1 MLKPALQLRLGQQL
15 TMTPQLQQA
24 IRLLQLPVLELQAQ
38 IREALETN
46 VMLEAEDEAGS
57 LETGDTALEPQFE
70 SPAASGDSRRDPP
83 EDTRS
88 RSDPSSEVDLVDD
101 PRLER
106 LAGHRSVRI
115 ALVRRRRS
123 SQEFSDARGE
133 TLQEHLTWQL
143 EMSRLERTRHAHR
156 RGDHRCDQRRRLR
169 DRAAGGDRAQSAAGD
184 RCQRR
189 RSRTRPAAR
198 AGDGSGR
205 RRRAFGERMH
215 RATDATARSG
225 HARTRDRIDDRREY
239 LDQVADQQ
247 YALLRRQLRVTEEEM
262 EHALVLVRACQ
273 PRPGSSVHSVPAEYI
288 VPDVF
293 VRRTERGWAVEI
305 NPASLPRIRVNQSYA
320 GLIGR
325 SGDHAMLRTQ
335 LQEAR
340 WLIRSLEIRNDT
352 LLKVA
357 RCIVQRQSAFL
368 ENGDEYMQPMI
379 LKDVAE
385 AVQMHEST
393 ISRVTTNKYMHTHR
407 GVFEFRYFFSS
418 HVAASDGTEMSST
431 AIRAKIRKLVAPEEP
446 DKPLS
451 DSRIAEILSQE
462 GVQVA
467 RRTVAK
473 YREALGIPP
482 SSERKRVSSEMRPR
496 ARHRSSNEGGAHATE
511 RHGSPRRCH
520 HFPEGLRREE
530 TRPHRPTLRSR
541 HRRSLHPH
549 RREAAPQSRSHRA
562 AERSEGVRRRG
573 RTGHVRRHR
582 RARRQTRPAREEAQ
596 GKARPII
603 TRSRRRSPAR
613 PDSHR
618 AAAGQDRRYSSNARG
633 ASAGYARRGIR
644 VLPSTRPALCHVG
657 CCGLCRRSHVPSV
670 MRLVIVSGL
679 SGSGK
684 SVALHMLEDLDYYCV
699 DNIPAGLLPMF
710 ISHTVRSHEPTYGYT
725 AVGVD
730 ARNRPAEIASVP
742 QAGR

>member
-46 VMLEAEDEAGS
+46 VMLESEDEVGS
-57 LETGDTALEPQFE
+57 LETGDSVEPPFENAAPTQTAAETPEAETEADTPDDSEWGDNQITGQSE
-70 SPAASGDSRRDPP
+70 SPWSGDD
-83 EDTRS
+83 
-88 RSDPSSEVDLVDD
+88 
-101 PRLER
+101 
-106 LAGHRSVRI
+106 H
-115 ALVRRRRS
+115 
-123 SQEFSDARGE
+123 SQEFSDTSGE

-143 EMSRLERTRHAHR
+143 EMSRLSE
-156 RGDHRCDQRRRLR
+156 R
-169 DRAAGGDRAQSAAGD
+169 DRRIGAAIIDAINDDGYLIEPLEEIARNLLPETVADVADLERVLRHVQAMDPAGV
-184 RCQRR
+184 
-189 RSRTRPAAR
+189 
-198 AGDGSGR
+198 G
-205 RRRAFGERMH
+205 
-215 RATDATARSG
+215 ARSVSECIELQLRQLDPDTPG
-225 HARTRDRIDDRREY
+225 RDTALLIAASY

-247 YALLRRQLRVTEEEM
+247 YPLLRRQLRVSEDEL

-293 VRRTERGWAVEI
+293 VRRTERGWAVDI

-325 SGDHAMLRTQ
+325 SSDHAMLRTQ

-368 ENGDEYMQPMI
+368 ENGDESMQPMI

-385 AVQMHEST
+385 AVEMHEST

-431 AIRAKIRKLVAPEEP
+431 AIRAKIRKLVAAEDA

-451 DSRIAEILSQE
+451 DSRIADILSQE

-482 SSERKRVSSEMRPR
+482 SSDRKRIS
-496 ARHRSSNEGGAHATE
+496 
-511 RHGSPRRCH
+511 
-520 HFPEGLRREE
+520 
-530 TRPHRPTLRSR
+530 
-541 HRRSLHPH
+541 
-549 RREAAPQSRSHRA
+549 
-562 AERSEGVRRRG
+562 VR
-573 RTGHVRRHR
+573 
-582 RARRQTRPAREEAQ
+582 
-596 GKARPII
+596 
-603 TRSRRRSPAR
+603 
-613 PDSHR
+613 
-618 AAAGQDRRYSSNARG
+618 
-633 ASAGYARRGIR
+633 
-644 VLPSTRPALCHVG
+644 
-657 CCGLCRRSHVPSV
+657 
-670 MRLVIVSGL
+670 
-679 SGSGK
+679 
-684 SVALHMLEDLDYYCV
+684 
-699 DNIPAGLLPMF
+699 
-710 ISHTVRSHEPTYGYT
+710 
-725 AVGVD
+725 
-730 ARNRPAEIASVP
+730 
-742 QAGR
+742 

>member
-1 MLKPALQLRLGQQL
+1 MLKPALQLKLGQQL

-46 VMLEAEDEAGS
+46 VMLESEDETGA
-57 LETGDTALEPQFE
+57 LETGEAALEPQFE
-70 SPAASGDSRRDPP
+70 ATTANETTSDSADR
-83 EDTRS
+83 EQ
-88 RSDPSSEVDLVDD
+88 EVDLIDD
-101 PRLER
+101 PDWSDNQT
-106 LAGHRSVRI
+106 AGPSEAPWSGDDEHSH
-115 ALVRRRRS
+115 
-123 SQEFSDARGE
+123 EFSDSKGE

-143 EMSRLERTRHAHR
+143 EMSRLDERGMRIGAAIIDAINDDGYVIEPLDEIARNLQPEIVATVEEVERVLRHVQAM
-156 RGDHRCDQRRRLR
+156 DP
-169 DRAAGGDRAQSAAGD
+169 AGVG
-184 RCQRR
+184 
-189 RSRTRPAAR
+189 
-198 AGDGSGR
+198 
-205 RRRAFGERMH
+205 
-215 RATDATARSG
+215 ARSVSECIQLQLRQLDPDTPG
-225 HARTRDRIDDRREY
+225 RETALLIAASY

-247 YALLRRQLRVTEEEM
+247 YALLRRQLRVSDEEM
-262 EHALVLVRACQ
+262 DHALALVRACQ

-325 SGDHAMLRTQ
+325 SSDHAMLRTQ

-431 AIRAKIRKLVAPEEP
+431 AIRAKIRKLVAAEEP

-482 SSERKRVSSEMRPR
+482 SSERKRVP
-496 ARHRSSNEGGAHATE
+496 
-511 RHGSPRRCH
+511 
-520 HFPEGLRREE
+520 
-530 TRPHRPTLRSR
+530 
-541 HRRSLHPH
+541 
-549 RREAAPQSRSHRA
+549 
-562 AERSEGVRRRG
+562 VR
-573 RTGHVRRHR
+573 
-582 RARRQTRPAREEAQ
+582 
-596 GKARPII
+596 
-603 TRSRRRSPAR
+603 
-613 PDSHR
+613 
-618 AAAGQDRRYSSNARG
+618 
-633 ASAGYARRGIR
+633 
-644 VLPSTRPALCHVG
+644 
-657 CCGLCRRSHVPSV
+657 
-670 MRLVIVSGL
+670 
-679 SGSGK
+679 
-684 SVALHMLEDLDYYCV
+684 
-699 DNIPAGLLPMF
+699 
-710 ISHTVRSHEPTYGYT
+710 
-725 AVGVD
+725 
-730 ARNRPAEIASVP
+730 
-742 QAGR
+742 

>member
-46 VMLEAEDEAGS
+46 VMLEAEDESGS
-57 LETGDTALEPQFE
+57 LETGDAPEPTYE
-70 SPAASGDSRRDPP
+70 SPAPTPEIPEASSAEQSERAEAEQPLDIVEDQDWSDSQSTGPSEAPWSGD
-83 EDTRS
+83 
-88 RSDPSSEVDLVDD
+88 DD
-101 PRLER
+101 
-106 LAGHRSVRI
+106 H
-115 ALVRRRRS
+115 
-123 SQEFSDARGE
+123 SQDFSDARGE

-143 EMSRLERTRHAHR
+143 EMSRLSERDMRIGAAIIDAINDDGYVIEPLDEIARNLQPEIVATAAEVERVLKHVQAMDPAGVGAR
-156 RGDHRCDQRRRLR
+156 SVSECIELQLR
-169 DRAAGGDRAQSAAGD
+169 QLDPDTPGRETALAIAAG
-184 RCQRR
+184 
-189 RSRTRPAAR
+189 
-198 AGDGSGR
+198 
-205 RRRAFGERMH
+205 
-215 RATDATARSG
+215 
-225 HARTRDRIDDRREY
+225 Y
-239 LDQVADQQ
+239 LDQVAEQQ

-262 EHALVLVRACQ
+262 ENALVLVRACQ

-325 SGDHAMLRTQ
+325 GGDHAMLRTQ

-340 WLIRSLEIRNDT
+340 WLIRSLEIRNET

-368 ENGDEYMQPMI
+368 EHGDEYMQPMI

-431 AIRAKIRKLVAPEEP
+431 AIRAKIRKLVAAEEP

-451 DSRIAEILSQE
+451 DSRIADILSRE
-462 GVQVA
+462 GVLVA

-482 SSERKRVSSEMRPR
+482 SSERKRVS
-496 ARHRSSNEGGAHATE
+496 
-511 RHGSPRRCH
+511 
-520 HFPEGLRREE
+520 
-530 TRPHRPTLRSR
+530 
-541 HRRSLHPH
+541 
-549 RREAAPQSRSHRA
+549 
-562 AERSEGVRRRG
+562 VR
-573 RTGHVRRHR
+573 
-582 RARRQTRPAREEAQ
+582 
-596 GKARPII
+596 
-603 TRSRRRSPAR
+603 
-613 PDSHR
+613 
-618 AAAGQDRRYSSNARG
+618 
-633 ASAGYARRGIR
+633 
-644 VLPSTRPALCHVG
+644 
-657 CCGLCRRSHVPSV
+657 
-670 MRLVIVSGL
+670 
-679 SGSGK
+679 
-684 SVALHMLEDLDYYCV
+684 
-699 DNIPAGLLPMF
+699 
-710 ISHTVRSHEPTYGYT
+710 
-725 AVGVD
+725 
-730 ARNRPAEIASVP
+730 
-742 QAGR
+742 

>member
-38 IREALETN
+38 IREALESN
-46 VMLEAEDEAGS
+46 VMLESEDEAGS
-57 LETGDTALEPQFE
+57 LETGDTIVDQQTFE
-70 SPAASGDSRRDPP
+70 SAAPTQTVESPETEREADTPEQDWGDSQVTGQSETPWSGDDQQQ
-83 EDTRS
+83 D
-88 RSDPSSEVDLVDD
+88 
-101 PRLER
+101 
-106 LAGHRSVRI
+106 
-115 ALVRRRRS
+115 
-123 SQEFSDARGE
+123 FSDTSGE

-143 EMSRLERTRHAHR
+143 EMSRLDERDMRIGAAIIDAINDDGYIIEPLEEIASNLQPETVATIADVERVLLHVQAMDPAGVGAR
-156 RGDHRCDQRRRLR
+156 SVSECIELQLR
-169 DRAAGGDRAQSAAGD
+169 QLDPDTPGRETALAIAAG
-184 RCQRR
+184 
-189 RSRTRPAAR
+189 
-198 AGDGSGR
+198 
-205 RRRAFGERMH
+205 
-215 RATDATARSG
+215 
-225 HARTRDRIDDRREY
+225 Y

-247 YALLRRQLRVTEEEM
+247 YSLLRRQLRVSEEEL

-293 VRRTERGWAVEI
+293 VRRTEKGGWAVDI

-325 SGDHAMLRTQ
+325 SSDHAMLRTQ

-340 WLIRSLEIRNDT
+340 WLIRSLEIRNET

-385 AVQMHEST
+385 AVEMHEST

-431 AIRAKIRKLVAPEEP
+431 AIRAKIRKLVAAEDA

-482 SSERKRVSSEMRPR
+482 SSDRKRVP
-496 ARHRSSNEGGAHATE
+496 
-511 RHGSPRRCH
+511 
-520 HFPEGLRREE
+520 
-530 TRPHRPTLRSR
+530 
-541 HRRSLHPH
+541 
-549 RREAAPQSRSHRA
+549 
-562 AERSEGVRRRG
+562 VR
-573 RTGHVRRHR
+573 
-582 RARRQTRPAREEAQ
+582 
-596 GKARPII
+596 
-603 TRSRRRSPAR
+603 
-613 PDSHR
+613 
-618 AAAGQDRRYSSNARG
+618 
-633 ASAGYARRGIR
+633 
-644 VLPSTRPALCHVG
+644 
-657 CCGLCRRSHVPSV
+657 
-670 MRLVIVSGL
+670 
-679 SGSGK
+679 
-684 SVALHMLEDLDYYCV
+684 
-699 DNIPAGLLPMF
+699 
-710 ISHTVRSHEPTYGYT
+710 
-725 AVGVD
+725 
-730 ARNRPAEIASVP
+730 
-742 QAGR
+742 

>member
-1 MLKPALQLRLGQQL
+1 MLKPALQLKLGQQL

-57 LETGDTALEPQFE
+57 LETGESALEPQFE
-70 SPAASGDSRRDPP
+70 TPTTAN
-83 EDTRS
+83 ET
-88 RSDPSSEVDLVDD
+88 SSETSEREQEVDLIDD
-101 PRLER
+101 PDWSDGQVTGPSE
-106 LAGHRSVRI
+106 APWSGDEDH
-115 ALVRRRRS
+115 
-123 SQEFSDARGE
+123 SQDFSASKGE

-143 EMSRLERTRHAHR
+143 EMSRLDERGMRIGAAIIDAINDDGYVIEPLEEIARNLQPEIVASVEEVERVLRHVQAMDPAGVGAR
-156 RGDHRCDQRRRLR
+156 SVSECIQLQLR
-169 DRAAGGDRAQSAAGD
+169 QLD
-184 RCQRR
+184 
-189 RSRTRPAAR
+189 P
-198 AGDGSGR
+198 
-205 RRRAFGERMH
+205 
-215 RATDATARSG
+215 ATAG
-225 HARTRDRIDDRREY
+225 RETALAIAANY

-247 YALLRRQLRVTEEEM
+247 YALLRRQLRVSDEEM
-262 EHALVLVRACQ
+262 DHALALVRACQ

-325 SGDHAMLRTQ
+325 SSDHAMLRTQ

-368 ENGDEYMQPMI
+368 EHGDEYMQPMI

-431 AIRAKIRKLVAPEEP
+431 AIRAKIRKLVAAEEP

-482 SSERKRVSSEMRPR
+482 SSERKRVP
-496 ARHRSSNEGGAHATE
+496 
-511 RHGSPRRCH
+511 
-520 HFPEGLRREE
+520 
-530 TRPHRPTLRSR
+530 
-541 HRRSLHPH
+541 
-549 RREAAPQSRSHRA
+549 
-562 AERSEGVRRRG
+562 VR
-573 RTGHVRRHR
+573 
-582 RARRQTRPAREEAQ
+582 
-596 GKARPII
+596 
-603 TRSRRRSPAR
+603 
-613 PDSHR
+613 
-618 AAAGQDRRYSSNARG
+618 
-633 ASAGYARRGIR
+633 
-644 VLPSTRPALCHVG
+644 
-657 CCGLCRRSHVPSV
+657 
-670 MRLVIVSGL
+670 
-679 SGSGK
+679 
-684 SVALHMLEDLDYYCV
+684 
-699 DNIPAGLLPMF
+699 
-710 ISHTVRSHEPTYGYT
+710 
-725 AVGVD
+725 
-730 ARNRPAEIASVP
+730 
-742 QAGR
+742 

>member
-1 MLKPALQLRLGQQL
+1 MLKPALQLKLGQQL

-46 VMLEAEDEAGS
+46 VMLESEDEVGS

-70 SPAASGDSRRDPP
+70 ATAPGSETSESTER
-83 EDTRS
+83 EQ
-88 RSDPSSEVDLVDD
+88 EVDLIDD
-101 PRLER
+101 PDW
-106 LAGHRSVRI
+106 SD
-115 ALVRRRRS
+115 
-123 SQEFSDARGE
+123 SQVTGPSESPWSGDGDEVQDFASARGE
-133 TLQEHLTWQL
+133 TLQEHLMWQL
-143 EMSRLERTRHAHR
+143 EMSRLDEREMRI
-156 RGDHRCDQRRRLR
+156 G
-169 DRAAGGDRAQSAAGD
+169 AAIIDAINDDGYVIEPLEEIARNLQPEIVATVEEVERVLKHVQQMDPAGV
-184 RCQRR
+184 
-189 RSRTRPAAR
+189 
-198 AGDGSGR
+198 G
-205 RRRAFGERMH
+205 
-215 RATDATARSG
+215 ARSVSECIQLQLRQLDPNTPG
-225 HARTRDRIDDRREY
+225 RDTALVIAANY
-239 LDQVADQQ
+239 LDEVAEQQ
-247 YALLRRQLRVTEEEM
+247 YTLLRRQLRVSEEEL

-320 GLIGR
+320 SLIGR
-325 SGDHAMLRTQ
+325 GADHAMLRTQ

-368 ENGDEYMQPMI
+368 EHGDEYMQPMI

-431 AIRAKIRKLVAPEEP
+431 AIRAKIRKLVAQEEP

-451 DSRIAEILSQE
+451 DSRIADILSQE

-482 SSERKRVSSEMRPR
+482 SSERKRVP
-496 ARHRSSNEGGAHATE
+496 
-511 RHGSPRRCH
+511 
-520 HFPEGLRREE
+520 
-530 TRPHRPTLRSR
+530 
-541 HRRSLHPH
+541 
-549 RREAAPQSRSHRA
+549 
-562 AERSEGVRRRG
+562 VR
-573 RTGHVRRHR
+573 
-582 RARRQTRPAREEAQ
+582 
-596 GKARPII
+596 
-603 TRSRRRSPAR
+603 
-613 PDSHR
+613 
-618 AAAGQDRRYSSNARG
+618 
-633 ASAGYARRGIR
+633 
-644 VLPSTRPALCHVG
+644 
-657 CCGLCRRSHVPSV
+657 
-670 MRLVIVSGL
+670 
-679 SGSGK
+679 
-684 SVALHMLEDLDYYCV
+684 
-699 DNIPAGLLPMF
+699 
-710 ISHTVRSHEPTYGYT
+710 
-725 AVGVD
+725 
-730 ARNRPAEIASVP
+730 
-742 QAGR
+742 

>member
-46 VMLEAEDEAGS
+46 VMLESEDEAAS
-57 LETGDTALEPQFE
+57 LETGDTVTEPQFE
-70 SPAASGDSRRDPP
+70 ASAPVETAAVTQSEPEIDSLDEPDWGDNQIAGPSDSPWSG
-83 EDTRS
+83 ED
-88 RSDPSSEVDLVDD
+88 
-101 PRLER
+101 
-106 LAGHRSVRI
+106 H
-115 ALVRRRRS
+115 
-123 SQEFSDARGE
+123 SQDFSDAGGE
-133 TLQEHLTWQL
+133 TLQEHLSWQL
-143 EMSRLERTRHAHR
+143 EMSRLSE
-156 RGDHRCDQRRRLR
+156 R
-169 DRAAGGDRAQSAAGD
+169 DRRIGAAIIDAINDDGYLIEPLDEIARNLQPEIVATIHEVEHVLRHVQAMDPAGVGARSVSECIELQLRQLDPATPGRDTALAIAAG
-184 RCQRR
+184 
-189 RSRTRPAAR
+189 
-198 AGDGSGR
+198 
-205 RRRAFGERMH
+205 F
-215 RATDATARSG
+215 
-225 HARTRDRIDDRREY
+225 

-247 YALLRRQLRVTEEEM
+247 YSLLRRQLRVSEEEM
-262 EHALVLVRACQ
+262 ENALVLVRACQ

-293 VRRTERGWAVEI
+293 VRRTERGWVVDI

-325 SGDHAMLRTQ
+325 SSDHAMLRTQ

-385 AVQMHEST
+385 AVEMHEST

-418 HVAASDGTEMSST
+418 HVAASDGTELSST
-431 AIRAKIRKLVAPEEP
+431 AIRAKIRKLVAQEES

-482 SSERKRVSSEMRPR
+482 SGERKRVP
-496 ARHRSSNEGGAHATE
+496 
-511 RHGSPRRCH
+511 
-520 HFPEGLRREE
+520 
-530 TRPHRPTLRSR
+530 
-541 HRRSLHPH
+541 
-549 RREAAPQSRSHRA
+549 
-562 AERSEGVRRRG
+562 VR
-573 RTGHVRRHR
+573 
-582 RARRQTRPAREEAQ
+582 
-596 GKARPII
+596 
-603 TRSRRRSPAR
+603 
-613 PDSHR
+613 
-618 AAAGQDRRYSSNARG
+618 
-633 ASAGYARRGIR
+633 
-644 VLPSTRPALCHVG
+644 
-657 CCGLCRRSHVPSV
+657 
-670 MRLVIVSGL
+670 
-679 SGSGK
+679 
-684 SVALHMLEDLDYYCV
+684 
-699 DNIPAGLLPMF
+699 
-710 ISHTVRSHEPTYGYT
+710 
-725 AVGVD
+725 
-730 ARNRPAEIASVP
+730 
-742 QAGR
+742 

>member
-46 VMLEAEDEAGS
+46 VMLESEDEAGS
-57 LETGDTALEPQFE
+57 LETGETALEPQFE
-70 SPAASGDSRRDPP
+70 SSAPPSAETSDNTSEHTDNARAESAEAEQPLDIVEDQGDWSDSQVTGQADTPWSGD
-83 EDTRS
+83 
-88 RSDPSSEVDLVDD
+88 DD
-101 PRLER
+101 
-106 LAGHRSVRI
+106 H
-115 ALVRRRRS
+115 
-123 SQEFSDARGE
+123 SQDFSDARGE

-143 EMSRLERTRHAHR
+143 EMSRLNEREMRIGAAIIDAINDDGYVIEPLDEIARNLQPELVATTAEVERVLKQVQAMDPAGVGAR
-156 RGDHRCDQRRRLR
+156 SVSECIELQLR
-169 DRAAGGDRAQSAAGD
+169 QLDPDTPGRDTALAIAAG
-184 RCQRR
+184 
-189 RSRTRPAAR
+189 
-198 AGDGSGR
+198 
-205 RRRAFGERMH
+205 
-215 RATDATARSG
+215 
-225 HARTRDRIDDRREY
+225 Y
-239 LDQVADQQ
+239 LDQVAEQQ
-247 YALLRRQLRVTEEEM
+247 YALLRRQLRVTEEEL
-262 EHALVLVRACQ
+262 EYALVLVRACQ

-325 SGDHAMLRTQ
+325 SSDHAMLRTQ

-340 WLIRSLEIRNDT
+340 WLIRSLEIRNET

-431 AIRAKIRKLVAPEEP
+431 AIRAKIRKLVAAEEP

-451 DSRIAEILSQE
+451 DSRIADILSRE
-462 GVQVA
+462 GVLVA

-482 SSERKRVSSEMRPR
+482 SSERKRVS
-496 ARHRSSNEGGAHATE
+496 
-511 RHGSPRRCH
+511 
-520 HFPEGLRREE
+520 
-530 TRPHRPTLRSR
+530 
-541 HRRSLHPH
+541 
-549 RREAAPQSRSHRA
+549 
-562 AERSEGVRRRG
+562 VR
-573 RTGHVRRHR
+573 
-582 RARRQTRPAREEAQ
+582 
-596 GKARPII
+596 
-603 TRSRRRSPAR
+603 
-613 PDSHR
+613 
-618 AAAGQDRRYSSNARG
+618 
-633 ASAGYARRGIR
+633 
-644 VLPSTRPALCHVG
+644 
-657 CCGLCRRSHVPSV
+657 
-670 MRLVIVSGL
+670 
-679 SGSGK
+679 
-684 SVALHMLEDLDYYCV
+684 
-699 DNIPAGLLPMF
+699 
-710 ISHTVRSHEPTYGYT
+710 
-725 AVGVD
+725 
-730 ARNRPAEIASVP
+730 
-742 QAGR
+742 